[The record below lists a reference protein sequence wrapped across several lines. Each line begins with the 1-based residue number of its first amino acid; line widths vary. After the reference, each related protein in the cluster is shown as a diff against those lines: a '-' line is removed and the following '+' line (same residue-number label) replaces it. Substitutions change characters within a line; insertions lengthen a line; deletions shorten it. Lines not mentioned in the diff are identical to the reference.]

1 MNPEKRKP
9 VGTAGTSNAIA
20 LILAA
25 GIGKRMGTDLPKVL
39 LPFHGRP
46 MVQWVVES
54 AEASG
59 IQRVI
64 VVVGHKGDLV
74 IEALNGYGVEF
85 VWQREQ
91 LGTGH
96 AVMQAVDLIRLH
108 LGPLLVLLG
117 DVPAL
122 RPETIQNL
130 VALHFTKDAAATILT
145 AELADPSGYGRI
157 VRGASGTVAA
167 IVEDRDAVDKVKSIK
182 EINTGLICFSTPQ
195 LIRTLGELRR
205 DNSQGE
211 YYLTDCVKLLVGEG
225 LCVLGH
231 KAENP
236 HEAAGVNSPAQLDE
250 LERLIGP
257 LR

>member
-1 MNPEKRKP
+1 MNPEQRPP
-9 VGTAGTSNAIA
+9 VGTTGTSNVIA
-20 LILAA
+20 LVLAA

-74 IEALNGYGVEF
+74 IEALNGYAVEF

-96 AVMQAVDLIRLH
+96 AVMQALDLIMSH
-108 LGPLLVLLG
+108 GGPLLVLLG
-117 DVPAL
+117 DVPGL
-122 RPETIQNL
+122 RPKTIQEL
-130 VALHFTKDAAATILT
+130 VAMHITRNASATILT

-157 VRGASGTVAA
+157 VRGPNDTVTA
-167 IVEDRDAVDKVKSIK
+167 IVEDRDASDKIKSIK
-182 EINTGLICFSTPQ
+182 EINTGLICFSTPH
-195 LIRTLGELRR
+195 LIKTLGELRR

-211 YYLTDCVKLLVGEG
+211 YYLTDCVKLLVDGG
-225 LCVLGH
+225 LGVFGH
-231 KAENP
+231 LAENAL
-236 HEAAGVNSPAQLDE
+236 ETAGVNSPSQLAE
-250 LERLIGP
+250 LERLISP
-257 LR
+257 

>member
-1 MNPEKRKP
+1 MNPEQMPP
-9 VGTAGTSNAIA
+9 VGTTGISDTIA
-20 LILAA
+20 LVLAA

-54 AEASG
+54 AEAAG

-64 VVVGHKGDLV
+64 VVVGHKGELV
-74 IEALNGYGVEF
+74 IEALKGYAVEF

-96 AVMQAVDLIRLH
+96 AVMQAVDSIKAH

-117 DVPAL
+117 DVPGL
-122 RPETIQNL
+122 RPKTIQRLIETHVSRN
-130 VALHFTKDAAATILT
+130 ASATILT
-145 AELADPSGYGRI
+145 AMLADPTGYGRI
-157 VRGASGTVAA
+157 VRGANDTVTA
-167 IVEDRDAVDKVKSIK
+167 IVEDRDAVGKIKSIK

-211 YYLTDCVKLLVGEG
+211 YYLTDCVKLLVDYG
-225 LCVLGH
+225 LGVFGH
-231 KAENP
+231 PAENP
-236 HEAAGVNSPAQLDE
+236 HEAAGVNSPAQLNE
-250 LERLIGP
+250 LERLINP
-257 LR
+257 